1 MKILPEK
8 GGNHIVR
15 QPLVPSHGSA
25 QKLKNLPGGL
35 SDDSV
40 VKNPSVNAGDTGSIP
55 ALGGSHMPWSSKVRT
70 PRLLKPCSRA
80 QEPQLLKPLYLES
93 VLRNKRS
100 RCNERPT
107 NHSSRVAPAPGLPQ
121 LEKSSLSNETLAKPK
136 INLKSYF
143 LKICHGSES
152 ERL

>member
-35 SDDSV
+35 SGDSV

-55 ALGGSHMPWSSKVRT
+55 ALGGSHMPWSS
-70 PRLLKPCSRA
+70 
-80 QEPQLLKPLYLES
+80 
-93 VLRNKRS
+93 
-100 RCNERPT
+100 
-107 NHSSRVAPAPGLPQ
+107 
-121 LEKSSLSNETLAKPK
+121 
-136 INLKSYF
+136 
-143 LKICHGSES
+143 
-152 ERL
+152 